1 MKKQGSGK
9 KGLIGILI
17 AVSAVL
23 LAAAVVL
30 GIVFLGGNDTDDTKI
45 SEGEKESAT
54 LYWNVDRKDYV
65 GKGLNGASGRS
76 PRSDGYYYV
85 RFAVGGEQVDYRV
98 EDRALIEKIDQLDV
112 VGLEFDEDGIVVG
125 VNNINQCTGGL
136 VANTLYVKSIEG
148 NQILCNNQGTYKGL
162 DVTLEITGNTQ
173 IYDVGQTGLLC
184 GLPCQLAEDDEI
196 MAIKDYDG
204 SIMYIFR
211 EGYKEP
217 GDVYW
222 NLTRM
227 YNSTTGYTTREK
239 DAEGFY
245 VFDMALNGEVV
256 QVRTRDMDIA
266 SAIDKKA
273 ARCTGLEFDE
283 NGLVNKVTSATA
295 AANGTGTFAS
305 WAHVMEVSGDLVYAV
320 KLTGSAAGTEYQAS
334 LAKNCKIINVC
345 GIGGEKG
352 SYTTVQYGDQ
362 VHGILDSRGRICY
375 LWIVSRLSSGD
386 GYRLYWNVER
396 QYDSTNK
403 ITKRTPS
410 SDGYYYIDVA
420 TGGKQITVKT
430 QDKELATKLDSYAAR
445 CFAMKITEDNEIV
458 DFQSAASV
466 HGGSTFGSWYYVDK
480 IDGRNLTVSRVLT
493 GDTEPT
499 VLEGVMAQDVEII
512 NGSTVY
518 SSHCG
523 EYSTLKVG
531 DRVHCLKDLD
541 GNIRVIFIVKKE
553 VPGPVYWNINK
564 KSVKNGY
571 TTRERAEDGYFY
583 FEMAAGGKQVTLKTR
598 DIELATKID
607 NTAAKCMGL
616 TVSSNGVITKY
627 HSVSAVAG
635 CQGGTKSESW
645 VDVTK
650 ISGRTYTARKD
661 PNSNTDTAG
670 QYFSSTMASNCK
682 VYNVS
687 SNYSSFCGE
696 ETTLRVGDRIHVLHN
711 KDGLATV
718 IFVVTRN
725 KKLDEK
731 DSCPCAQNPTWEPWD
746 GTTALENGK
755 YYYLTADVTAPA
767 EGFYLDGMSVYL
779 RLDGHTISSDGRC
792 FYLRSNAKL
801 NICDHET
808 RGKLIGNG
816 VADETGGVIRVYSA
830 TSTVNLW
837 NIDLESGAAPV
848 AKEGGLMSCSGTVS
862 VYNCN
867 LNGGKATARGGNVQV
882 STSGTFRMFGGTMN
896 NGSAPSGAN
905 MNGAGRFY
913 LEDATVTGS
922 GSLTMNTDKEM
933 VVNGLVAQNVSLV
946 KEKVTFKGQIKIE
959 NLNIFDGA
967 SIIDGG
973 IEPES
978 TILVTCKPQTSQVIM
993 TNATEAGYKA
1003 LASFNPED
1011 YVLSY
1016 DAEKKT
1022 VTVTCTIVPQT
1033 HENAH
1038 CACAGVANGVGEH
1051 TCTELTEWTELTADI
1066 LVDSPTDG
1074 NLAFP
1079 ASGNY
1084 YLSLDMEL
1092 AASIDILPGQEITLC
1107 LNGCK
1112 LTDSKRVFRINGTL
1126 NITDCTG
1133 KGEAVGQAAFAPVF
1147 YTYAGG
1153 TFNLFGGTLS
1163 TAYTGTSSTWGGVG
1177 AVAND
1182 AGNAAERG
1190 SSAMNMYGGTIV
1202 GGNVRKDAEGKNGYG
1217 GAVVVFG
1224 ATVYPNSFTMYGGT
1238 ITGGTAEGLG
1248 GNLYSAI
1255 ASSIRLLGGT
1265 ITGGSAEKGAD
1276 VYLGSGVSTT
1286 VGGTV
1291 QIDNLYLASGMKLKL
1306 QDLQSE
1312 ASIGIAMANPGVFA
1326 ESAEDLSACF
1336 PSMDENYAAR
1346 HVNGTLKL
1354 DIYAGEG
1361 SHVHCVCG
1369 DTAAGLYGHDCASII
1384 YQAWESKD
1392 SLPAESGN
1400 YYLTD
1405 NVVLTES
1412 SGLMVGTNKINLCMN
1427 GFNITNNNGRAFYLK
1442 NAGGSLNLCN
1452 CGSQG
1457 GVVGTTGVAGESG
1470 GVVRIGSGSASFGA
1484 YNVTLRRIDTDTRVA
1499 VSEGGVI
1506 NCSGKLWLYGC
1517 NVENGYSYK
1526 GGNLC
1531 MALISKAVVV
1541 GCTFTDGEVEKDA
1554 NGANGSGGNIRIAG
1568 SNASDPAC
1576 LTLIDTTVTGG
1587 KAEAGGSGLYMTDAS
1602 KTQVK
1607 LGGTV
1612 VIKDNETDNLRM
1624 AGVGNIELL
1633 DLAEDSEIWLSMA
1646 TADVITTGAADKAA
1660 CFRSQDSSL
1669 HVYFDEQEKEIYLAS
1684 QPREEQ
1690 EETVH
1695 QDHCICAGALSLS
1708 EELEHTC
1715 QNVTWTALT
1724 QSMFDDATD
1733 SSSPVSTDGTY
1744 YYLATGANYYLSEDI
1759 IIGKAIAS
1767 TPTDVVGLCLNGK
1780 NLHGDNARTLYFQG
1794 TLHLCDCDYTDEVV
1808 DEETVRTYA
1817 GTVTSTSKAHAHI
1830 FYARSGSKF
1839 YFYGGNLI
1847 GHAVG
1852 SAYTSNSGTGTVGG
1866 QMYMYG
1872 GVIRDGDC
1880 SANKK
1885 SGGNIRVDGVFEMY
1899 AGLISGGKAQEGGN
1913 IAIAGAGVV
1922 TISGGIVESGNAVSG
1937 GNFAVFGK
1945 LLIQDDA
1952 LIRDGVSTGTT
1963 VYTGGGNIYG
1973 LPNSTDIQIT
1983 GGRIENGKTVNYGA
1997 NIFLRAASGKTG
2009 KMSVTGGTVSG
2020 VHSDCADSVQS
2031 IYLFKNNGTLNVY
2044 VGGNAQVDEIRPDNV
2059 GMLQLAAS
2067 GITEMARIGVSL
2079 VSGTGTV
2086 ISAVDTEAAVDY
2098 TVIFS
2103 AVQAGMKVALVD
2115 GDLVIVAE

>member
-9 KGLIGILI
+9 KGLTGILL
-17 AVSAVL
+17 AVGALVL
-23 LAAAVVL
+23 VAAVVL
-30 GIVFLGGNDTDDTKI
+30 GILFLGGNGSDKDNSGK
-45 SEGEKESAT
+45 EKGRAT

-148 NQILCNNQGTYKGL
+148 NKILCNNQGSYKGM
-162 DVTLEITGNTQ
+162 DVTLEVTEDTQ

-184 GLPCQLAEDDEI
+184 GLPGQVAEDDEI

-204 SIMYIFR
+204 SIMYIYR
-211 EGYKEP
+211 AGYREP

-222 NLTRM
+222 NLTRK

-266 SAIDKKA
+266 TAIDKKA

-283 NGLVNKVTSATA
+283 NGMVSKVISATT

-305 WAHVMEVSGDLVYAV
+305 WANVMEVSGDSVYAV

-352 SYTTVQYGDQ
+352 SYTNVQYGDQ
-362 VHGILDSRGRICY
+362 IHGILDTRGRICY
-375 LWIVSRLSSGD
+375 LWIVSRLSSNE
-386 GYRLYWNVER
+386 GYQLYWNVER
-396 QYDSTNK
+396 EYDSTNK
-403 ITKRTPS
+403 VTKRTPS

-420 TGGKQITVKT
+420 TGGEQITVKT

-445 CFAMKITEDNEIV
+445 CFAMKITEDHEIV

-480 IDGRNLTVSRVLT
+480 IDGQNLTVSRILT

-499 VLEGVMAQDVEII
+499 VLEGVMAHDVEVI

-523 EYSTLKVG
+523 EYSTLQVG
-531 DRVHCLKDLD
+531 DRVHCLKDLN
-541 GNIRVIFIVKKE
+541 GNIRVIFIVERE

-583 FEMAAGGKQVTLKTR
+583 FEMAAGGKQVTLKTK

-607 NTAAKCMGL
+607 NTTAYCMGL
-616 TVSSNGVITKY
+616 SVTGSGVITKH

-635 CQGGTKSESW
+635 CQGGTKRESW

-670 QYFSSTMASNCK
+670 QYFTSTMASNCK

-696 ETTLRVGDRIHVLHN
+696 ETTLRVGDRIHALHN
-711 KDGLATV
+711 RDGLATV

-725 KKLDEK
+725 KQLDEK
-731 DSCPCAQNPTWEPWD
+731 DDCPCAQNPTWEPWD
-746 GTTALENGK
+746 GTTPLENGK

-816 VADETGGVIRVYSA
+816 VADEAGGVIRVYSA
-830 TSTVNLW
+830 TSSVNLW
-837 NIDLESGAAPV
+837 NIDLEAGTAPV
-848 AKEGGLMSCSGTVS
+848 AMEGGLMSCSGTVS

-867 LNGGKATARGGNVQV
+867 LNGGKATAKGGNIQV
-882 STSGTFRMFGGTMN
+882 SSSGTFRMFGGTMN

-922 GSLTMNTDKEM
+922 GSLTMNTGAEM
-933 VVNGLVAQNVSLV
+933 VVNGLTAQKVSLV

-959 NLNIFDGA
+959 NLNISDGA

-978 TILVTCKPQTSQVIM
+978 AILVTCKPQTSQVIM
-993 TNATEAGYKA
+993 TKATEAGYKA
-1003 LASFNPED
+1003 LTSFDPED

-1022 VTVTCTIVPQT
+1022 VTVTCAIVPQT

-1066 LVDSPTDG
+1066 LVASPTSG

-1079 ASGNY
+1079 ESGNY
-1084 YLSLDMEL
+1084 YLALDMEL
-1092 AASIDILPGQEITLC
+1092 SQSIDILPGQEITLC

-1126 NITDCTG
+1126 NLTDCTE
-1133 KGEAVGQAAFAPVF
+1133 KGEVVGKAALAPVF

-1163 TAYTGTSSTWGGVG
+1163 TAYTGTVNYWGGVG

-1182 AGNAAERG
+1182 AGNAADKG
-1190 SSAMNMYGGTIV
+1190 SSTMNMYGGTIL
-1202 GGNVRKDAEGKNGYG
+1202 GGKLTKQATGTNGG
-1217 GAVVVFG
+1217 GALIIMQSAQYTQTF
-1224 ATVYPNSFTMYGGT
+1224 NMYGGN
-1238 ITGGTAEGLG
+1238 IVGGHAEVGGSVYATGVNAVA
-1248 GNLYSAI
+1248 N
-1255 ASSIRLLGGT
+1255 LLGGS
-1265 ITGGSAEKGAD
+1265 ILADADGNGGE
-1276 VYLGSGVSTT
+1276 VYVASDAVT
-1286 VGGTV
+1286 VGGKV
-1291 QIDNLYLASGMKLKL
+1291 QIHKAYLKDGATLKL
-1306 QDLQSE
+1306 QELQSE
-1312 ASIGIAMANPGVFA
+1312 ASIGILMEKPGVFA

-1336 PSMDENYAAR
+1336 PSIDENYAAR
-1346 HVNGTLKL
+1346 HVNGKLKL

-1369 DTAAGLYGHDCASII
+1369 DTAAGLYAHDCASII
-1384 YQAWESKD
+1384 YQAWESTD
-1392 SLPAESGN
+1392 SLPTESGN

-1457 GVVGTTGVAGESG
+1457 GVVGTTGVAEESG

-1531 MALISKAVVV
+1531 LALISKAVVV
-1541 GCTFTDGEVEKDA
+1541 GCTFTDGEVEKGA
-1554 NGANGSGGNIRIAG
+1554 NGTNGSGGNIRIG
-1568 SNASDPAC
+1568 GNNDSDPAC

-1587 KAEAGGSGLYMTDAS
+1587 KAEAGGSGLYMGDAS
-1602 KTQVK
+1602 KNLVK

-1612 VIKDNETDNLRM
+1612 AIKDNETDNLHM

-1633 DLAEDSEIWLSMA
+1633 DLADDSEIWLSMA
-1646 TADVITTGAADKAA
+1646 TANVIAANAADKAV
-1660 CFRSQDSSL
+1660 CFHSQDSSL
-1669 HVYFDEQEKEIYLAS
+1669 QVYYDGHEEEIYLAS

-1690 EETVH
+1690 EERIH
-1695 QDHCICAGALSLS
+1695 QDHCICAGALFLP

-1744 YYLATGANYYLSEDI
+1744 YYLATGANYYLSEDVTLT
-1759 IIGKAIAS
+1759 KSIAS
-1767 TPTDVVGLCLNGK
+1767 LPEETVGLCLNGK

-1817 GTVTSTSKAHAHI
+1817 GTVTGTSKAHAHI

-1852 SAYTSNSGTGTVGG
+1852 AAYTSNSGTGTVGG

-1913 IAIAGAGVV
+1913 IAIAGAGAV
-1922 TISGGIVESGNAVSG
+1922 TISGGTVEGGNAVSG

-1983 GGRIENGKTVNYGA
+1983 GGRIENGKAVNYGA

-2009 KMSVTGGTVSG
+2009 KMSMTGGTVSG

-2044 VGGNAQVDEIRPDNV
+2044 VGGNAQVDEIRPDNA

-2115 GDLVIVAE
+2115 DDLVIVAE

>member
-9 KGLIGILI
+9 KGLTGILL
-17 AVSAVL
+17 AVGALVL
-23 LAAAVVL
+23 VAAVVL
-30 GIVFLGGNDTDDTKI
+30 GILFLGGNGSDKDNSGK
-45 SEGEKESAT
+45 EKGRAT

-148 NQILCNNQGTYKGL
+148 NQILCNNQGSYKGL
-162 DVTLEITGNTQ
+162 DVTLEVTENTQ

-222 NLTRM
+222 NLTRK

-245 VFDMALNGEVV
+245 VFDMVLNGEVV

-266 SAIDKKA
+266 TAIDKKA

-283 NGLVNKVTSATA
+283 NGMVSKVISATT

-305 WAHVMEVSGDLVYAV
+305 WAHVMEVSGDSVYAV
-320 KLTGSAAGTEYQAS
+320 KLSGSAEGTEYQAS
-334 LAKNCKIINVC
+334 LAKNCKIINTC

-386 GYRLYWNVER
+386 NYKLYWNVER
-396 QYDSTNK
+396 KYDSTAK
-403 ITKRTPS
+403 VTKRTPS
-410 SDGYYYIDVA
+410 SDGYYYIQVA
-420 TGGKQITVKT
+420 TGGEQITVKT

-445 CFAMKITEDNEIV
+445 CFAMKITEDHEIV
-458 DFQSAASV
+458 DFQSAGSI

-499 VLEGVMAQDVEII
+499 VLEGVMAQDVEIV
-512 NGSTVY
+512 NGSNVY

-523 EYSTLKVG
+523 EYGDLKVG
-531 DRVHCLKDLD
+531 DRVHCLKDLN
-541 GNIRVIFIVKKE
+541 GNIRVIFIVERE
-553 VPGPVYWNINK
+553 VPGPVYWNITK
-564 KSVKNGY
+564 KPIKNGY
-571 TTRERAEDGYFY
+571 TTRQRAEDGYFY
-583 FEMAAGGKQVTLKTR
+583 FEMAAGGKQVTLKTK

-607 NTAAKCMGL
+607 NTTAYCMGL
-616 TVSSNGVITKY
+616 SVTGSGVITKH

-635 CQGGTKSESW
+635 CQGGTKRESW
-645 VDVTK
+645 VDVTR

-670 QYFSSTMASNCK
+670 QYFTSTMASNCK
-682 VYNVS
+682 IYNVS
-687 SNYSSFCGE
+687 SNYSSHRGE
-696 ETTLRVGDRIHVLHN
+696 ETTLRLGDRIHALHN
-711 KDGLATV
+711 RDGLATV

-725 KKLDEK
+725 KQLDEK
-731 DSCPCAQNPTWEPWD
+731 DDCPCAQNPTWEPWD
-746 GTTALENGK
+746 GTTPLENGK

-816 VADETGGVIRVYSA
+816 VADEAGGVIRVYSA
-830 TSTVNLW
+830 TSSVNLW
-837 NIDLESGAAPV
+837 NIDLEAGIAPV
-848 AKEGGLMSCSGTVS
+848 AMEGGLMSCSGTVS

-867 LNGGKATARGGNVQV
+867 LNGGKATAKGGNIQV
-882 STSGTFRMFGGTMN
+882 SSSGTFRMFGGTMN

-922 GSLTMNTDKEM
+922 GSLTMNTGAEM
-933 VVNGLVAQNVSLV
+933 VVNGLTAQKVSLV

-959 NLNIFDGA
+959 NLNISDGA

-978 TILVTCKPQTSQVIM
+978 AILVTCKPQTSQVIM
-993 TNATEAGYKA
+993 TKATEAGYKA
-1003 LASFNPED
+1003 LTSFNPED

-1038 CACAGVANGVGEH
+1038 CACTGVANGVGEH

-1066 LVDSPTDG
+1066 LVASPTSG

-1079 ASGNY
+1079 ESGNY
-1084 YLSLDMEL
+1084 YLALDMEL
-1092 AASIDILPGQEITLC
+1092 SQSIDILPGQEITLC

-1126 NITDCTG
+1126 NLTDCTE
-1133 KGEAVGQAAFAPVF
+1133 KGEVVGKAALAPVF

-1163 TAYTGTSSTWGGVG
+1163 TAYTGTVNYWGGVG

-1182 AGNAAERG
+1182 AGNAADKG
-1190 SSAMNMYGGTIV
+1190 SSTMNMYGGTIL
-1202 GGNVRKDAEGKNGYG
+1202 GGKLTKQATGTNGG
-1217 GAVVVFG
+1217 GALIIMQSAQYTQTF
-1224 ATVYPNSFTMYGGT
+1224 NMYGGN
-1238 ITGGTAEGLG
+1238 IVGGHAEVGGSVYATGVNAVA
-1248 GNLYSAI
+1248 N
-1255 ASSIRLLGGT
+1255 LLGGS
-1265 ITGGSAEKGAD
+1265 ILADADGNGGE
-1276 VYLGSGVSTT
+1276 VYVASDAVT
-1286 VGGTV
+1286 VGGKV
-1291 QIDNLYLASGMKLKL
+1291 QIHKAYLKDGATLKL
-1306 QDLQSE
+1306 QELQSE
-1312 ASIGIAMANPGVFA
+1312 ASIGILMEKPGVFA
-1326 ESAEDLSACF
+1326 ESQEDLSACF
-1336 PSMDENYAAR
+1336 ISLDENYIAR
-1346 HVNGTLKL
+1346 HVNGKLKL
-1354 DIYAGEG
+1354 DVYVGED
-1361 SHVHCVCG
+1361 SHAHCVCG
-1369 DTAAGLYGHDCASII
+1369 DTAEGLYEHECNTVI
-1384 YQAWESKD
+1384 YQPWESKD
-1392 SLPAESGN
+1392 SLPTESGN
-1400 YYLTD
+1400 YYLTED
-1405 NVVLTES
+1405 VHLTETAGHQIGGNTITICLNGHKITGDGRLFWLN
-1412 SGLMVGTNKINLCMN
+1412 SGSGTL
-1427 GFNITNNNGRAFYLK
+1427 NICDHALNSGSLESPGIDDG
-1442 NAGGSLNLCN
+1442 NAGGLIRHGTGGAHLNL
-1452 CGSQG
+1452 
-1457 GVVGTTGVAGESG
+1457 
-1470 GVVRIGSGSASFGA
+1470 
-1484 YNVTLRRIDTDTRVA
+1484 YNITLRRNDTDNRTSVK
-1499 VSEGGVI
+1499 EGGI
-1506 NCSGKLWLYGC
+1506 LSCSGYM
-1517 NVENGYSYK
+1517 NMYRVTVENGYAKSA
-1526 GGNLC
+1526 GNILI
-1531 MALISKAVVV
+1531 ALTAKVNLV
-1541 GCTFTDGEVEKDA
+1541 GCTIQ
-1554 NGANGSGGNIRIAG
+1554 NGTATTGAGGNFRMGGTKADNPVTTTI
-1568 SNASDPAC
+1568 
-1576 LTLIDTTVTGG
+1576 IDTVITGG
-1587 KAEAGGSGLYMTDAS
+1587 SAKTTGQDFNLSAS
-1602 KTQVK
+1602 NCILK
-1607 LGGTV
+1607 LGGKV
-1612 VIKDNETDNLRM
+1612 VIDGELAM

-1633 DLAEDSEIWLSMA
+1633 DLAEDSEIHLSMSEA
-1646 TADVITTGAADKAA
+1646 GVITSSTTDRSGCFHSTQAD
-1660 CFRSQDSSL
+1660 L
-1669 HVYFDEQEKEIYLAS
+1669 HVFYDETAQEIYMAS
-1684 QPREEQ
+1684 QPRGE
-1690 EETVH
+1690 EETEH
-1695 QDHCICAGALSLS
+1695 QEHCVCAGALFLP

-1744 YYLATGANYYLSEDI
+1744 YYLATGANYYLSEDVTLT
-1759 IIGKAIAS
+1759 KSIAS
-1767 TPTDVVGLCLNGK
+1767 LPEETVGLCLNGK

-1817 GTVTSTSKAHAHI
+1817 GTVTGTSKAHAHI

-1852 SAYTSNSGTGTVGG
+1852 AAYTSNSGTGTVGG

-1885 SGGNIRVDGVFEMY
+1885 SGGNIRVDGEFEMY

-1913 IAIAGAGVV
+1913 IAIAGAGAV
-1922 TISGGIVESGNAVSG
+1922 TISGGTVEGGNAVSG

-1983 GGRIENGKTVNYGA
+1983 GGRIENGKAVNYGA

-2009 KMSVTGGTVSG
+2009 KMSMTGGTVSG

-2044 VGGNAQVDEIRPDNV
+2044 VGGNAQVDEIRPDNA